1 MLIRFPTG
9 LAIISIGGIAFSSFT
24 ANYTTFTI
32 ASPVN
37 CKGLSLSV
45 ETLLPFGRALGP
57 YACIVPNFSA
67 AVRGN
72 FADKC
77 CII

>member
-32 ASPVN
+32 ASHWTYVQ
-37 CKGLSLSV
+37 
-45 ETLLPFGRALGP
+45 TARAK
-57 YACIVPNFSA
+57 S
-67 AVRGN
+67 
-72 FADKC
+72 
-77 CII
+77 